1 MAPARRNQTG
11 TVPDT
16 RTSRASATHGSTI
29 DTAAEDA
36 ISRSPSSRFVVL
48 IALDTMCTLS
58 AQMGDLM
65 GSGAMG
71 DAAMRTAIQM
81 PNALKEN
88 RSQMSH
94 PLGPHDAWV
103 HTDAWRRSDV
113 Q

>member
-1 MAPARRNQTG
+1 M
-11 TVPDT
+11 
-16 RTSRASATHGSTI
+16 I
-29 DTAAEDA
+29 
-36 ISRSPSSRFVVL
+36 VVL

-88 RSQMSH
+88 RSQMSN

-103 HTDAWRRSDV
+103 HTDEEEEYAI
-113 Q
+113 